1 MSIKKFF
8 YCLIYFCVA
17 PNVNAQAY
25 FSLNNLNDYVVQT
38 QNISP
43 VYMPNASIT
52 LGTPL
57 NFSANIYSNLKISDF
72 LINDGTVLR
81 VDIDNLNRVSKD
93 INFLN
98 YSLNASLAMI
108 NFKTKKGSI
117 SFFSNLKSSLN
128 WEFSDNITN
137 VFNVGLKDGV
147 DFSDEKIN
155 FTSYSEMGIGITQ
168 KLFKDRLAIGVRVK
182 LLNGIAHA
190 ELDENASLSL
200 DIDPATS
207 YWNVQAS
214 NAILNTSGF
223 GKGFEEM
230 PFITKNSGVGFDF
243 GTSVKINNTLSIE
256 GSINDIGTISWTE
269 DTTTHSIKDTEG
281 SQYRGVDL
289 NGNGNVLTEI
299 ENALK
304 NVIEAKTTEKSFK
317 TKLAKTMYVTAKQYI
332 TSKNLLIA
340 SFYKNYSSFK
350 IDPLYSLGY
359 NRISKNTSYGIL
371 AVKGGL
377 NDKLTFGANMAVRFA
392 NVQLYA
398 STDNIINLFG
408 EVEEVSS
415 GGIQFGVNLLFGNN

>member
-1 MSIKKFF
+1 
-8 YCLIYFCVA
+8 VA
-17 PNVNAQAY
+17 SNVNAQAY
-25 FSLNNLNDYVVQT
+25 FSINNLDDYVVQT

-43 VYMPNASIT
+43 VYVPNASIT
-52 LGTPL
+52 LGTPV

-72 LINDGTVLR
+72 LVNNGTVLK

-98 YSLNASLAMI
+98 YSLNASLAMV
-108 NFKTKKGSI
+108 NFKTSKGSI

-128 WEFSDNITN
+128 WEFSDNLTN

-147 DFSDEKIN
+147 DFSEEKIN
-155 FTSYSEMGIGITQ
+155 FTSYSEIGIGITQ
-168 KLFKDRLAIGVRVK
+168 KLFKDHLAIGVRVK
-182 LLNGIAHA
+182 LLNGIFHA
-190 ELDENASLSL
+190 ESDKNASLSL

-223 GKGFEEM
+223 GNDFNEM
-230 PFITKNSGVGFDF
+230 PFITKNKGVGFDF
-243 GTSVKINNTLSIE
+243 GTSIKINNRLSIE
-256 GSINDIGTISWTE
+256 ASVNDIGTISWTE
-269 DTTTHSIKDTEG
+269 NTTTYSIEDTEG

-289 NGNGNVLTEI
+289 NENGSVLTEI

-304 NVIEAKTTEKSFK
+304 NVIGAKTIKKSFK
-317 TKLAKTMYVTAKQYI
+317 TKLAKTMYVTAKQHI
-332 TSKNLLIA
+332 TPKNLLIA

-359 NRISKNTSYGIL
+359 NRILKNSSYGIL

-377 NDKLTFGANMAVRFA
+377 NDIITFGANMAVRFA

-398 STDNIINLFG
+398 ATDNIINIFG
-408 EVEEVSS
+408 KVEEVNS
-415 GGIQFGVNLLFGNN
+415 GGIQFGINLLFGNN